1 MRDALLLSHFVAEFV
16 IHAIDRAPYEST
28 PSLYLLSKVCPL
40 RHRNGSPHLNQFAF
54 EAFCLCISL
63 HVASSWSHKDW
74 RPAVTTDSAW
84 CLDLPIHPFMD
95 AMSPSPHGVMQRFL
109 PSGIDP
115 DVCPQLGTKDLARCF
130 GQFHS
135 SECLKCPS
143 RRGRN
148 RSRLRIM
155 LLRLAAPRS
164 DSSGSDSPG

>member
-1 MRDALLLSHFVAEFV
+1 MPSIGRLTNQLPLSISCPKSAPSGTEMVRLTSISSLLKHSA
-16 IHAIDRAPYEST
+16 
-28 PSLYLLSKVCPL
+28 
-40 RHRNGSPHLNQFAF
+40 FAF
-54 EAFCLCISL
+54 LCMWRA
-63 HVASSWSHKDW
+63 HGSHKDW